1 MSRPLADTN
10 IETRHRGTNRT
21 GGELTRRPV
30 PYIPGHFH
38 IKLTGDL
45 TDDDPP
51 IVFDGHFRFEI
62 PPDLDG
68 SHLIFVRGFLG
79 TVSGGDIVMMVS
91 NNTQGV
97 DMLVDPVTIEAGD
110 DSSRFAATQPDI
122 DEDNNEVAEGDHIW
136 IDVDQVGDGAERGLG
151 IMLIFHMQISFQ
163 EE

>member
-1 MSRPLADTN
+1 MRPLADAN

-45 TDDDPP
+45 PDDEPP

-68 SHLIFVRGFLG
+68 SHLIFARAFVG
-79 TVSGGDIVMMVS
+79 TVGTGAIILQVS
-91 NNTQGV
+91 NNTQAV
-97 DMLVDPVTIEAGD
+97 DMLTDPLQIDSGAL
-110 DSSRFAATQPDI
+110 SSRTSGSPYSI
-122 DEDNNEVAEGDHIW
+122 DQDNNEVAEGDHIW
-136 IDVDQVGDGAERGLG
+136 IDVDQVADGSERGLG
-151 IMLIFHMQISFQ
+151 VMLIFHMQFAFS